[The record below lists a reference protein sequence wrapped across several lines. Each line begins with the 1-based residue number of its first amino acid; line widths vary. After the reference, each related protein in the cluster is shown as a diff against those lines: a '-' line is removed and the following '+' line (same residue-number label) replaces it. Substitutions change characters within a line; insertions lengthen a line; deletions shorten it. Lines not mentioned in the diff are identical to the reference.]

1 MLAEKQNEGKEEE
14 EAYEFVV
21 VGAGPAGLTAV
32 ATLIDHG
39 VTRIAWVDDS
49 FVGGRLGEKYREIPS
64 NTKIRLFLDYV
75 AASSTLTK
83 LVQEEPQ
90 KYLSTIHYLKELDQD
105 RGNRLSYAADLMVLL
120 TRRITSTHCKIID
133 RFQGRVK
140 SLELV
145 NGVDWMVKMDE
156 MDSNGLDQ
164 LKILKTKKAIFATD
178 LEIALSPS
186 QLEVVLQ
193 DIDLNNQSIAVV
205 GSSHSAFLV
214 MRNLITLSTHLKS
227 QHDQR
232 RISRIQINN
241 SLSHDHDHHLKIV
254 SSDLRN
260 RYQSNPT
267 PRVMIDGI
275 EQKLN
280 FDNSTGRFNG
290 LPGLFGCGIAFP
302 QRVVDPAGNVE
313 LAVGIFKFMKFLKL
327 VIHLGFNLNPLYG
340 GVITF
345 LFEGPH
351 PGVKQERRRGQLR
364 YRGKYLGHF
373 EALTDKLWTLHN
385 RLSTFFAAPNIESEA
400 SEAAHR
406 AKTSVGM
413 EFLLAFGCEKD
424 VSVDNLKGQADLL
437 AAKGFAAAGY
447 NTFIIECGWESSI
460 TVTLVQQCLLEGF
473 GEKPGEFLDT

>member
-32 ATLIDHG
+32 ATLIDNG

-83 LVQEEPQ
+83 LVQEETTDIPINP
-90 KYLSTIHYLKELDQD
+90 YTTLKELDQD

-164 LKILKTKKAIFATD
+164 LKILKTKKAIFATGSEPIQPKEIIDIPSIID

-214 MRNLITLSTHLKS
+214 MRNLITLSTHLKVVHLFRNPELKFA
-227 QHDQR
+227 QQKEGWILYDNTGLKGEIAGWAKNEYPILTVNNDQR

-241 SLSHDHDHHLKIV
+241 SLSHDHDHHLKDCCRVIYAIG
-254 SSDLRN
+254 
-260 RYQSNPT
+260 YQSNPT

-327 VIHLGFNLNPLYG
+327 VIPSW
-340 GVITF
+340 IQ
-345 LFEGPH
+345 P
-351 PGVKQERRRGQLR
+351 
-364 YRGKYLGHF
+364 
-373 EALTDKLWTLHN
+373 
-385 RLSTFFAAPNIESEA
+385 
-400 SEAAHR
+400 
-406 AKTSVGM
+406 
-413 EFLLAFGCEKD
+413 
-424 VSVDNLKGQADLL
+424 
-437 AAKGFAAAGY
+437 
-447 NTFIIECGWESSI
+447 
-460 TVTLVQQCLLEGF
+460 
-473 GEKPGEFLDT
+473 